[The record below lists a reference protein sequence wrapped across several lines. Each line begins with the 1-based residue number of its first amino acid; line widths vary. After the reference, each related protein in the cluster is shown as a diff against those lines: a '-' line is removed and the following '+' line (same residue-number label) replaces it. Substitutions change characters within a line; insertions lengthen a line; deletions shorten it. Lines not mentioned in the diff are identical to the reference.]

1 MSLSRDIR
9 QSNCRSAS
17 QAKTEALQVGEVV
30 AAAVEEAEEGV
41 AMIVGLRDPA
51 KK

>member
-9 QSNCRSAS
+9 QYNCRSAS
-17 QAKTEALQVGEVV
+17 QAKTEALQVEEVV
-30 AAAVEEAEEGV
+30 AAVVEEAEEGV
-41 AMIVGLRDPA
+41 AMIVGLRDQA